1 MDEDTPHCRPDP
13 ALIPDIARLTRAG
26 RDERPGDQRG
36 CDRRAFQVLRD
47 GYNLVSAQ
55 LFYLGSFRLHLLL
68 CRRAP
73 WVFPPFAYNWRP
85 GRISRSLLPVF
96 AVPLLVFAAP
106 LLRSSDI
113 RRPLSKR
120 WLTPDSPTTAQK
132 HSSECRKNTGS
143 RFSNGPS
150 KI

>member
-1 MDEDTPHCRPDP
+1 MVTKWTKTRHIVDP
-13 ALIPDIARLTRAG
+13 TLTPDIPCVACAG
-26 RDERPGDQRG
+26 RDERPGNQRG
-36 CDRRAFQVLRD
+36 CDRRALQVLRD

-55 LFYLGSFRLHLLL
+55 LSASEAFDRIYCSLAQALDSSPLG
-68 CRRAP
+68 CI
-73 WVFPPFAYNWRP
+73 WRP
-85 GRISRSLLPVF
+85 SRFRRS
-96 AVPLLVFAAP
+96 PLRVFAA
-106 LLRSSDI
+106 LSLQSSDI
-113 RRPLSKR
+113 KRPLSKR